1 MLAGLLL
8 ASPSAGAPARE
19 RSGER
24 TERSAH
30 GRPFFDVRASA
41 ADVPARASAAQEAL
55 RRSLGVQGVIDID
68 PLTGTPRVVARLDGF
83 LTGPT
88 ARDPQDVV
96 LDYVREHPGVFK
108 LDEDDLAGLRL
119 VRDYTDVAGIRHLH
133 WAQTS
138 RGIPAFDNH
147 LRASVKADGRLI
159 NVLGSPLPDLAE
171 RAAGLA
177 PELDATG
184 GVSAALRSVGRDL
197 RSPRV
202 VARGRGPERVTRFA
216 GGHRAGLVFFHRAG
230 ELALGWDVTA
240 YADADEVYS
249 TIVDA
254 VSGEVLRR
262 ANKVEEASGLA
273 WDYFPST
280 GVGGGATSRNLD
292 AWLDDPTDA
301 SRLFGPNAHVFSDL
315 NDNNQVDGASEQI
328 TATSGS
334 WDHVFTKINPVA
346 DAKARCDT
354 EGPPFTSACSWDSAI
369 ASSWQTNRRQNGT
382 QVFYFVNNFHDHLEN
397 DPDIGFDDASDNFE
411 GDDRV
416 IAHLSDGANLGGG
429 LLGANLPDD
438 AHLNNANMLTL
449 PEGQSPR
456 MQMYLFTWLADE
468 DPSVDPTADAN
479 GGDDASIVYH
489 EYAHGLSNRLITYS
503 NGWGALD
510 AHQSGSMGEAWS
522 DWYAMDYLVAQGF
535 ETDDAAAGDVV
546 LGAYLGNGQS
556 TSREQAIDCA
566 TMASGGNCGD
576 GGFTY
581 GDVGEIVDVP
591 EVHADGEIWAQTLW
605 DLRQDPDLGGVGVV
619 RGLVTEGMRLSPPNP
634 SFLDMRNAILQAD
647 MALSGGAHQDHI
659 WEVFANRG
667 MGYFA
672 ATANA
677 NDTEPVEDFQVPPAA
692 GLLGTLRGLV
702 RDPDNRNRPVAG
714 ARVAI
719 ANNPTSLT
727 DVTDSLGRYSISDVP
742 VGEYPLLTVTKKN
755 YDGMTT
761 TPVLIEDGLTTIR
774 NLAVRRDWSARSGGA
789 RIASFSPPD
798 YSPFGCGPRG
808 AIDQSHLTGWGSNVG
823 ASRQL
828 TIKLPSYVDVKAFAV
843 DPGATCGDPA
853 EAALRGYGLYVLQT
867 GKGGSFA
874 LVKSG
879 SFGVHAGGRLNLV
892 ALSSVRKAVRYVR
905 LTMRSNHGDPL
916 FMDMSELS
924 VYGKPRPSCF
934 GQAATKMGTE
944 ARNRIRGTRRADVIV
959 GLGGNDRIRAR
970 GGNDLICGGRGDD
983 TIVGAGGTDRIDAG
997 SGNDTVNSRDGR
1009 RERTI
1014 RGGSG
1019 SRDRIRKD
1027 RNDRATGFE
1036 RRF

>member
-1 MLAGLLL
+1 
-8 ASPSAGAPARE
+8 
-19 RSGER
+19 
-24 TERSAH
+24 
-30 GRPFFDVRASA
+30 VRASA
-41 ADVPARASAAQEAL
+41 AHAPARASAAQETL
-55 RRSLGVQGVIDID
+55 RRSLGVQGVVDID

-88 ARDPQDVV
+88 ARDPRDVV
-96 LDYVREHPGVFK
+96 LDYVREHPGVFR
-108 LDEDDLAGLRL
+108 LDEDDLAGLRA

-138 RGIPAFDNH
+138 RGIPAFDND
-147 LRASVKADGRLI
+147 LRASVTADGRLI
-159 NVLGSPLPDLAE
+159 NVLGSPLPDLGE
-171 RAAGLA
+171 RASGLA
-177 PELDATG
+177 PALDATG
-184 GVSAALRSVGRDL
+184 GVRAALRSVGRDL

-202 VARGRGPERVTRFA
+202 VARGRGPQLVTRFA
-216 GGHRAGLVFFHRAG
+216 GGHRAGLVFFHRGG
-230 ELALGWDVTA
+230 ELVLSWDVTA
-240 YADADEVYS
+240 SADADEVYS

-254 VSGEVLRR
+254 ASGEVLRR
-262 ANKVEEASGLA
+262 ANKVEEATGLA

-292 AWLDDPTDA
+292 SWLEDPTDT

-315 NDNNQVDGASEQI
+315 NDNNQVDGASERI
-328 TATSGS
+328 TATSGN
-334 WDHVFTKINPVA
+334 WDHVFSKIDPIP
-346 DAKARCDT
+346 DAQARCDT
-354 EGPPFTSACSWDSAI
+354 EGFTSACSWDSADPG
-369 ASSWQTNRRQNGT
+369 SWQTNRRQNGT

-397 DPDIGFDDASDNFE
+397 DPDIGFDAVSGNFE
-411 GDDRV
+411 GDDRL
-416 IAHLSDGANLGGG
+416 IAHSSDGANVGGG
-429 LLGANLPDD
+429 FLGDNMPDE
-438 AHLNNANMLTL
+438 AHLNNANMLT
-449 PEGQSPR
+449 PPDGESPR
-456 MQMYLFTWLADE
+456 MQMYLFTWLAD
-468 DPSVDPTADAN
+468 VDPTADAN

-489 EYAHGLSNRLITYS
+489 EYTHGLSNRLIPYS

-510 AHQSGSMGEAWS
+510 AHQSGAMGEAWS

-556 TSREQAIDCA
+556 TFREQAIDCA
-566 TMASGGNCGD
+566 TTASGGNCGA

-581 GDVGEIVDVP
+581 GDVGEILDVP

-605 DLRQDPDLGGVGVV
+605 DLRVEPDLGGVGVV

-647 MALSGGAHQDHI
+647 TALNAGAHQDHI

-672 ATANA
+672 AATTA
-677 NDTEPVEDFQVPPAA
+677 NDTEPVEDFQVPPAP
-692 GLLGTLRGLV
+692 GLVGTLRGVV
-702 RDPDNRNRPVAG
+702 RDPDNGNRPVAG

-719 ANNPTSLT
+719 ANNPASLT
-727 DVTDSLGRYSISDVP
+727 DVTDSLGRYSISGVP
-742 VGEYPLLTVTKKN
+742 VGEYPRLTVTKKN
-755 YDGMTT
+755 YDGVTT
-761 TPVLIEDGLTTIR
+761 SPVLVEDGVTTIR
-774 NLAVRRDWSARSGGA
+774 NLAIRRDWSTRSGRA

-808 AIDQSHLTGWGSNVG
+808 AIDQSHLTGWGSDAG
-823 ASRQL
+823 AFRQV
-828 TIKLPSYVDVKAFAV
+828 TIRLPSYVDVKAFAV

-853 EAALRGYGLYVLQT
+853 EAALRSYRLYVSQT
-867 GKGGSFA
+867 GRSGSFVR
-874 LVKSG
+874 VKSG
-879 SFGVHAGGRLNLV
+879 SFGVDAGGRLNLV

-905 LTMRSNHGDPL
+905 LTMRSNHGDPS

-924 VYGKPRPSCF
+924 VYGKLRPSCF
-934 GQAATKMGTE
+934 GQPATKVGTE
-944 ARNRIRGTRRADVIV
+944 ARNGIRGTRRADVIV
-959 GLGGNDRIRAR
+959 GLGGNDRISAR
-970 GGNDLICGGRGDD
+970 GGNDLVCGGPGNDV
-983 TIVGAGGTDRIDAG
+983 IVGAGGIDRIDAG
-997 SGNDTVNSRDGR
+997 SGNDRVNSRDGR